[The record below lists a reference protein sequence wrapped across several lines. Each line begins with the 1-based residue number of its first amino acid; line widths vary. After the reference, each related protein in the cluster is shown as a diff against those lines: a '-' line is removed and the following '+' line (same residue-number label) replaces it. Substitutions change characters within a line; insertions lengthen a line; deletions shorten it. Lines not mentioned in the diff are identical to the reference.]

1 MSWMQI
7 ALASTVLMVASG
19 YYGAPRFS
27 PKLMRNITGGFGV
40 LAGLA
45 WQGALGLADG
55 GLAYRLGFIIAGYAA
70 AMAVLR
76 ARGVEN

>member
-7 ALASTVLMVASG
+7 ALLSTTLMIASG
-19 YYGAPRFS
+19 YFGGTKFS
-27 PKLMRNITGGFGV
+27 PKLMRNVTGGFGV

-55 GLAYRLGFIIAGYAA
+55 GLAYRLGFIIAGYAT

-76 ARGVEN
+76 ARGVES